1 MIVNKNHFFYRKG
14 IWKIIILFISSQF
27 LLNSDL
33 SSQESYKLKD
43 IEINSTTKSVGNDN
57 SVIPSNPFELVDM
70 IRRINSMNDATN
82 PTDAI
87 DDALKSFNMIKD
99 ESKI

>member
-1 MIVNKNHFFYRKG
+1 MMI
-14 IWKIIILFISSQF
+14 LLISSQF
-27 LLNSDL
+27 FFNNDI
-33 SSQESYKLKD
+33 SSQESNKLND
-43 IEINSTTKSVGNDN
+43 IEINSTTKSTGNDN

>member
-1 MIVNKNHFFYRKG
+1 MMI
-14 IWKIIILFISSQF
+14 LLISSQF
-27 LLNSDL
+27 FFNNDI
-33 SSQESYKLKD
+33 SSQESNKLNE
-43 IEINSTTKSVGNDN
+43 IEINSTTKSTGNDN

>member
-1 MIVNKNHFFYRKG
+1 MMILLISTQFF
-14 IWKIIILFISSQF
+14 F
-27 LLNSDL
+27 NSDTYP
-33 SSQESYKLKD
+33 QESKKLND
-43 IEINSTTKSVGNDN
+43 IEINSTTKSTGNDN

-99 ESKI
+99 ENKI

>member
-1 MIVNKNHFFYRKG
+1 M
-14 IWKIIILFISSQF
+14 ILFISSQF

>member
-1 MIVNKNHFFYRKG
+1 LIKNKNQFFYRKG
-14 IWKIIILFISSQF
+14 IWKMMILLISSQF
-27 LLNSDL
+27 FFNNDISP
-33 SSQESYKLKD
+33 QESNKLND
-43 IEINSTTKSVGNDN
+43 IEINSTTKSTGNDN

>member
-1 MIVNKNHFFYRKG
+1 MMI
-14 IWKIIILFISSQF
+14 LLISSQF
-27 LLNSDL
+27 FFNNDISP
-33 SSQESYKLKD
+33 QESNKLND
-43 IEINSTTKSVGNDN
+43 IEINSTTKSTGNDN

-70 IRRINSMNDATN
+70 IKRINSMNDATN
-82 PTDAI
+82 PRDAI

>member
-1 MIVNKNHFFYRKG
+1 M
-14 IWKIIILFISSQF
+14 
-27 LLNSDL
+27 

>member
-1 MIVNKNHFFYRKG
+1 M
-14 IWKIIILFISSQF
+14 ILFISSHF
-27 LLNSDL
+27 LLNIDL
-33 SSQESYKLKD
+33 SAQESNKLKD
-43 IEINSTTKSVGNDN
+43 IEINSTTKSIGNDN

>member
-1 MIVNKNHFFYRKG
+1 M
-14 IWKIIILFISSQF
+14 ILFISSQF
-27 LLNSDL
+27 LLNIDL
-33 SSQESYKLKD
+33 SAQESNKLKD
-43 IEINSTTKSVGNDN
+43 IEINSTTKSIGNDN

>member
-1 MIVNKNHFFYRKG
+1 MMI
-14 IWKIIILFISSQF
+14 LLISSQF
-27 LLNSDL
+27 FFNNDISP
-33 SSQESYKLKD
+33 QESNKLND
-43 IEINSTTKSVGNDN
+43 IEINSTTKSTGNDN